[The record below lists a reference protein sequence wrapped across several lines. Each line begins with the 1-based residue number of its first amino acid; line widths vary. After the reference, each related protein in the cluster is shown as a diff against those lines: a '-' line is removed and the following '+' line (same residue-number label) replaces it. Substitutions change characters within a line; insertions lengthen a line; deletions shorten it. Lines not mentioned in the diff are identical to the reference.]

1 VLHFCFNWWYLSFL
15 QYINFFYTTGL
26 DVRVKNEFGPS
37 LGMKKSSSLESLQTM
52 VQEVSTVCDYELCNL
67 AVKGFFH

>member
-1 VLHFCFNWWYLSFL
+1 MVEIIIFNISQFPLC
-15 QYINFFYTTGL
+15 IGL

-52 VQEVSTVCDYELCNL
+52 VQEVSTVYEKSSLTC
-67 AVKGFFH
+67 

>member
-1 VLHFCFNWWYLSFL
+1 MVIILILIISQFSLC
-15 QYINFFYTTGL
+15 IGL

-52 VQEVSTVCDYELCNL
+52 VQEVSTVYEESALES
-67 AVKGFFH
+67 

>member
-1 VLHFCFNWWYLSFL
+1 MVVLLLFIIPQFPL
-15 QYINFFYTTGL
+15 YIGL

-52 VQEVSTVCDYELCNL
+52 VQEVSTVYEE
-67 AVKGFFH
+67 